1 MGAARGGGS
10 PPGGRGLMLLPRL
23 QVGKE
28 PMCTLDSRIYGFLS
42 TLGTG
47 GERRASMGTPGQGR
61 MPWGPREAPGD
72 DRRPAGYWP
81 LPPNPAHLG
90 PRTASLGSPRV
101 CTDSAA
107 PLRLKE
113 ETGAGR
119 MVGDTAQLSAPLGAG
134 TRASH
139 PETRAQQAHRPL
151 SGEGS
156 SVSSWSDISRPQGEL
171 AGQTD
176 PV

>member
-1 MGAARGGGS
+1 MHT
-10 PPGGRGLMLLPRL
+10 GL
-23 QVGKE
+23 
-28 PMCTLDSRIYGFLS
+28 SIYGFLS

-47 GERRASMGTPGQGR
+47 GERGASMGTPGQGQ

-72 DRRPAGYWP
+72 DRRLAGHRP
-81 LPPNPAHLG
+81 PAHLG
-90 PRTASLGSPRV
+90 PRTASSGSPRV
-101 CTDSAA
+101 CTHSAA

-119 MVGDTAQLSAPLGAG
+119 MVGYTAQLSAPMGAG
-134 TRASH
+134 TRASR
-139 PETRAQQAHRPL
+139 PETRAQQARRPL

-156 SVSSWSDISRPQGEL
+156 SVSSWSDISHPQGEL